1 MTDSRYNAAGKLP
14 NGRVLSHG
22 LVLIMSA
29 ATGIAVG
36 SQYYNQP
43 LLGMIADDFGTASG
57 LVATTTQIGY
67 ALGLILLVPLGD
79 KMERRTLILFQ
90 CLGLALAM
98 VAASLSPGLY
108 SLAFSSVL
116 IGMFATIAQQM
127 IPHAAGLTSSPQR
140 ERALATITSG
150 LLVGVLV
157 ARTVGGFVGA
167 WYGWRSVFLLGAV
180 LSVLMMACLAVKLPR
195 SQSDSRLP
203 YLKLLSSLF
212 VLARSEPVLRKAALT
227 QSLLFFGFSAFWTI
241 LALLL
246 QTPRFGL
253 NSGIAGLFGIVALAG
268 AALAPFCGRIAG
280 KRGPQGAVRLGV
292 ILVVASF
299 LLMIPLQNLIGLG
312 IGVILMTTGLQI
324 SLISH
329 QTIVLAAAG
338 SARGRFNTVFMAA
351 QFAFGAAGSAAAS
364 VAWEHGGWTAVM
376 IMSAAFSLLAMCLQS
391 IRIPKH

>member
-1 MTDSRYNAAGKLP
+1 MTGAGDNATGKLP
-14 NGRVLSHG
+14 DSRDLSHG
-22 LVLIMSA
+22 QVLMMSA

-43 LLGMIADDFGTASG
+43 LLGIIADDFGAASG

-79 KMERRTLILFQ
+79 KMERRALILLQ
-90 CLGLALAM
+90 CLGLTLSL

-116 IGMFATIAQQM
+116 IGVFATLAQQM
-127 IPHAAGLTSSPQR
+127 IPHAAGLTSSLRR
-140 ERALATITSG
+140 ERVLATITSG

-157 ARTVGGFVGA
+157 ARTVSGFVGA
-167 WYGWRSVFLLGAV
+167 WYGWRSVFLLGAT
-180 LSVLMMACLAVKLPR
+180 LSVLMMGCLAITLPR
-195 SQSDSRLP
+195 SQPDSRLP
-203 YLKLLSSLF
+203 YLKLLGSLF
-212 VLARSEPVLRKAALT
+212 VLVRHEPVLRKAALT

-246 QTPRFGL
+246 QTPPFGM

-268 AALAPFCGRIAG
+268 VVLAPFCGRIAG
-280 KRGPQGAVRLGV
+280 RRGPQGAVRLGV
-292 ILVVASF
+292 FLVVASF
-299 LLMIPLQNLIGLG
+299 LAMLPMVNLTGLV
-312 IGVILMTTGLQI
+312 IGVVLMTTGLQI
-324 SLISH
+324 SLIAQ
-329 QTIVLAAAG
+329 QTMVLNAAG

-364 VAWEHGGWTAVM
+364 VCWEQGGWTAVM
-376 IMSAAFSLLAMCLQS
+376 IMAAASSLLAMYLQS
-391 IRIPKH
+391 VRNPKH